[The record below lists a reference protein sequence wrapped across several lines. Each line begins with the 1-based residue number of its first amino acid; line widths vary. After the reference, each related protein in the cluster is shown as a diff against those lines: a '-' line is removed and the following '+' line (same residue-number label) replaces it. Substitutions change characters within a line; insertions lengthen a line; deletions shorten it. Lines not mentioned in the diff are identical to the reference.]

1 MVTEDY
7 IGSDTLLSLEEF
19 RTIMDISPWTFNQ
32 MDVSKL
38 GYQGNL
44 KEWYQ
49 SEAVTASTISRN
61 AITDAIQGAEEAL
74 ARELKYWPA
83 PKAIVGEKIKYPS
96 EFDASWLNGW
106 YNERG
111 MLKSV
116 HTQFAYIHKIGLED
130 ITDLEVEAAVAFF
143 DSDGD
148 GINDA
153 FTTAAIPT
161 TVTDPAEIFVTFS
174 DADRVSLIGGGE
186 RKWQIRPVKVV
197 ISAGFVTVTGPIWLL
212 VRPTFKYRAV
222 PLPLDPTDTAATF
235 VQRVKVSRLYVD
247 ETLPG
252 SLVYEHVPCD
262 GSTADPCDQV
272 ELAVCYSPRD
282 KTKKGIVIPTLASG
296 TCIPN
301 YLNGRAPDVAK
312 INYVA
317 GYPRKAGGFATMD
330 SMHALMVARLAT
342 TLLPERA
349 GSSNSETQIDHWRA
363 FPTGSDK
370 NTLFASPMMNSNP
383 FGLTNGAIWTWL
395 RVLEMNDR
403 AVAGAIR

>member
-1 MVTEDY
+1 MTSQDY

-19 RTIMDISPWTFNQ
+19 RSIMDISPWTFNQ
-32 MDVSKL
+32 LDVSKL

-83 PKAIVGEKIKYPS
+83 PKAIVGEKIKYPH
-96 EFDASWLNGW
+96 EFDSSWQNGW
-106 YNERG
+106 YNEQG

-116 HTQFAYIHKIGLED
+116 HTQFSYIHKVGLETVAE
-130 ITDLEVEAAVAFF
+130 IAAEAAVSFF

-161 TVTDPAEIFVTFS
+161 TVIDPTEIFVTFS
-174 DADRVSLIGGGE
+174 DADRVSIIDGGE
-186 RKWQIRPVKVV
+186 RKWQIRPLKVV
-197 ISAGFVTVTGPIWLL
+197 IALGTVTISGPIWLL
-212 VRPTFKYRAV
+212 VKPTLKYRAV
-222 PLPLDPTDTAATF
+222 PGPLDPTDTALTY
-235 VQRVKVSRLYVD
+235 VQRVKVSKLYID

-252 SLVYEHVPCD
+252 SLIYEHVPCD
-262 GSTADPCDQV
+262 DSTTDPCDQV
-272 ELAVCYSPRD
+272 ELEVCYSPRD
-282 KTKKGIVIPTLASG
+282 RTKRGVLIPTLAAG

-312 INYVA
+312 VNYVA
-317 GYPRKAGGFATMD
+317 GYPRKVGGFTMMD
-330 SMHALMVARLAT
+330 PHHALMVARLAT

-370 NTLFASPMMNSNP
+370 NTLFASPLMNSNP

-395 RVLEMNDR
+395 RVLEMNDS
-403 AVAGAIR
+403 AIAGAIR